1 MKSKLTNQS
10 LIYVNS
16 FFKVKITYSE
26 YRILSVLCDGIFQMD
41 IPVYINE
48 SMNMQLGE
56 LLEMLKD
63 REAWCASVF
72 GVINI
77 QIQLSD

>member
-1 MKSKLTNQS
+1 
-10 LIYVNS
+10 
-16 FFKVKITYSE
+16 
-26 YRILSVLCDGIFQMD
+26 MD

>member
-1 MKSKLTNQS
+1 
-10 LIYVNS
+10 
-16 FFKVKITYSE
+16 
-26 YRILSVLCDGIFQMD
+26 MD

-56 LLEMLKD
+56 LLEMVKD

-77 QIQLSD
+77 QTQLSDWTAMTIPVYHTLIKIKSISVIPVSSFLPL